1 MFSRPRNCSREARLR
16 PAHTATNRNAGL
28 MACSRKKAKG
38 GPGSKSPLRK
48 LGPRQELALNG
59 PSGAEQNAESVRV
72 LKIRVFLVIEN
83 RLLRDVLAR
92 RLRRQADVELSGKGG
107 SGETDP
113 GEVAKSGS
121 DVALLDFLDPKWV
134 SVVRVQ
140 SQEKGRTIKTIVI
153 GMDLERA
160 PFLEAVRCGVT
171 GYLLKDA
178 SAADVTAAVRAVTR
192 GEVSFPPQM
201 CTLLFQAVAQ
211 MEGNSE
217 ESKPTDKMGLTL
229 RQQRLMKLVA
239 RGLTNKEI
247 AEELHLSEYTVKNH
261 MSRILKQLGAVDRSE
276 AAKIARECEDGA
288 LIGTGALA
296 SPKQFGPANNF

>member
-1 MFSRPRNCSREARLR
+1 MQIAL
-16 PAHTATNRNAGL
+16 G
-28 MACSRKKAKG
+28 
-38 GPGSKSPLRK
+38 K
-48 LGPRQELALNG
+48 LGSRQVPVVNG
-59 PSGAEQNAESVRV
+59 ASEVEENADAGPV
-72 LKIRVFLVIEN
+72 LKIRVFLIMKN
-83 RLLRDVLAR
+83 RLLRDALAHL
-92 RLRRQADVELSGKGG
+92 LRRQGDVELSGKGG
-107 SGETDP
+107 SGETNL

-121 DVALLDFLDPKWV
+121 DVALLDFLDPKWM
-134 SVVRVQ
+134 SVVREQ

-153 GMDLERA
+153 GMDADRA
-160 PFLEAVRCGVT
+160 PFLEAVRCGAT

-211 MEGNSE
+211 MERNSQK
-217 ESKPTDKMGLTL
+217 SKPTGKMGLTL
-229 RQQRLMKLVA
+229 RQRRLMKLVA
-239 RGLTNKEI
+239 KSLTNKEI

-288 LIGTGALA
+288 VIGTGALA
-296 SPKQFGPANNF
+296 SPKQFAPANNF